1 MIALCLFLVL
11 DFSSSGFTRTGIEM
25 LICTHFASDFILYLS
40 VPIFVL
46 LINIRVRQR
55 YGLISGACM
64 MLIPTFVTLYVRYI
78 ELEIGFYIYTIISI
92 LMILIAILYS
102 VLYGKRDTSTENKD
116 TSIANT
122 TIIKKLGSINVVL
135 SLISLCLFLAG
146 HFYADYTGLELLIEN
161 KVGSISSKP
170 IMLLYST
177 MPIIVLFLTIIAIK
191 HRYGIGIIT
200 CIMLIPA
207 SATLPSIP
215 FVFNEIGIG
224 FYGYF
229 LITILMIGV
238 AVLYN
243 KKRNISIESKDANY

>member
-11 DFSSSGFTRTGIEM
+11 DFSTSGFTRTGIEA
-25 LICTHFASDFILYLS
+25 LIYYDFASDFILYLS

-46 LINIRVRQR
+46 LLNIRVRQR

-64 MLIPTFVTLYVRYI
+64 MLIPTFVTLYVRRYS

-102 VLYGKRDTSTENKD
+102 VLYGKRDTSTDNKD

-122 TIIKKLGSINVVL
+122 TVIKKLGSINVVL

-207 SATLPSIP
+207 STTLPD
-215 FVFNEIGIG
+215 VFNEIGIG

-243 KKRNISIESKDANY
+243 KKRNISI